1 MHRTKLKIKQL
12 ITLTLCGFILFGG
25 MVSQIVL
32 ADETL
37 SVEERRKLAKFPQF
51 TFSGLSSGK
60 YQDAIELYLADA
72 FPLRSTYRKLKA
84 AAVLQL
90 FGKGDLNG
98 LYFSEGHLS
107 KIESEL
113 DEKQVS
119 YAIKRMAQIREK
131 YLKDMRVFYAII
143 PDKHFFLGEAGGY
156 PTMDYELLQNLLREG
171 LEDFEGIDL
180 FETLQIKD
188 YYTTDPHIKQTALGT
203 LISQLALAMGFNA
216 KPIDQYT
223 QMTYGDFYGAYAGQI
238 GLSSA
243 PDRLDYLIDETLT
256 TARVYDLEKDA
267 WLEVYRNEA
276 DLSMDGYA
284 LFMGGAS
291 AIQILENPNAG
302 SGKEL
307 ILFRDSFG
315 SAVAPLLLSGYDKIT
330 LIDLRYVSGEILDK
344 YVTFDDQ
351 DVLFLYSTS
360 VINSGGSL
368 FR

>member
-1 MHRTKLKIKQL
+1 MHHTKLKFKQL
-12 ITLTLCGFILFGG
+12 ITIALCGFILFGG

-90 FGKGDLNG
+90 FGKADLNG
-98 LYFSEGHLS
+98 LYLADGHLS

-119 YAIKRMAQIREK
+119 YAIRRMAQIREK
-131 YLKDMRVFYAII
+131 YLKDMRVFYTII

-238 GLSSA
+238 GLSTT
-243 PDRLDYLIDETLT
+243 PDRLEYLIDETLMDAT
-256 TARVYDLEKDA
+256 IFDFEKNIRH
-267 WLEVYRNEA
+267 EIYQTEA
-276 DLSMDGYA
+276 NLSMDGYA

-291 AIQILENPNAG
+291 AIQVLENPNAG